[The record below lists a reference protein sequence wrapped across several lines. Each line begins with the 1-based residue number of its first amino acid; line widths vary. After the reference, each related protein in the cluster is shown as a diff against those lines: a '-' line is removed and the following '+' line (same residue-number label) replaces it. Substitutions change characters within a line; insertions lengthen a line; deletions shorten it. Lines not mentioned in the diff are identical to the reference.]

1 MAIWSIHSDSSSDNI
16 DNWVVENRV
25 GCDWIDPSLKGGVYG
40 VQIIHS
46 WTDEVLTMRNN
57 ALIAN
62 ERVDIDTVIAAV
74 DEYIERTGDSD
85 HKFVEMLFANGDGT
99 LGIGLGS

>member
-40 VQIIHS
+40 VQIRDF

-62 ERVDIDTVIAAV
+62 GRVAIDTVIAAV

-85 HKFVEMLFANGDGT
+85 HCFIERIVNNAKGCI
-99 LGIGLGS
+99 GIHLGS

>member
-1 MAIWSIHSDSSSDNI
+1 MAIWSIYSYSGI
-16 DNWVVENRV
+16 DNWVVEDQV
-25 GCDWIDPSLKGGVYG
+25 GSARIDPSLKGGVYG
-40 VQIIHS
+40 VQIRDF

-62 ERVDIDTVIAAV
+62 GRVDIDTVIAAV

-85 HKFVEMLFANGDGT
+85 HCFIERIVNNANGCI
-99 LGIGLGS
+99 GIHLGS